1 MVTKD
6 NNNGL
11 LARMVKL
18 IRKPAQDSLESEVSA
33 MGRESEFNKLALKE
47 RIERKRQDDAIRR
60 REFNHLRKLRNDGP
74 LTGRYVAGKRIEFQ
88 NSVGFNPEERA
99 LTVKKIDA
107 IEAQL
112 SRHWFE
118 LRQSDAAAQGSKA
131 SGNPKSPRVQA
142 EPEPPLPR
150 LTERERPTAHVPIQV
165 PSALASGG
173 PLHGT
178 DAESTQMD
186 LLAPADLGPANA
198 PTPQV
203 PRQVAAFLNSRHSSF
218 EAGISGFSNSKLM
231 SVELGQGL
239 GDPGLQEAAIRFAD
253 GDEEG
258 AEGVLLAMLQA
269 DTEQSESA
277 AGCAAALFDLYRA
290 TGQQASFDVV
300 AMDYAQRF
308 GRSPPEWF
316 STPDLLANKTIAAA
330 PDTATAPGPDREL
343 VWECPAE
350 LDLPAV
356 QALRAKQLNNK
367 VPQHLHWH
375 ALKQIRPEAVKELE
389 GLLSQWCVQPVQ
401 LYFSGEEALE
411 KVLKTATPA
420 ADKRVDPIW
429 WRVRLDALRIL
440 KLQDAFEAVAMDF
453 CLLYEVSPPAWADAR
468 CDCVCERLNP
478 ATPEV
483 EASLEDMEVEPI
495 ETVVELTGLVLGDAV
510 EALDRLQR
518 GLKERDA
525 LMISCAKLIRVDF
538 SAAGSILNWVAER
551 ESQGC
556 QVQFF
561 DVPRLV
567 AAFFSVMGI
576 NDHARIVLRSK

>member
-18 IRKPAQDSLESEVSA
+18 IRRPAQDALESVVSV

-74 LTGRYVAGKRIEFQ
+74 LTGRYVAGKRVEFQ
-88 NSVGFNPEERA
+88 NSVGFNPQERA

-118 LRQSDAAAQGSKA
+118 LKQSESASLESK
-131 SGNPKSPRVQA
+131 
-142 EPEPPLPR
+142 LPR
-150 LTERERPTAHVPIQV
+150 ASAGPKHAIPKLTDPVRATAHVPLQAP
-165 PSALASGG
+165 PSRAQSA
-173 PLHGT
+173 PLHSA
-178 DAESTQMD
+178 DVESTQMD
-186 LLAPADLGPANA
+186 LIAPADLGTAKA
-198 PTPQV
+198 PSQQV
-203 PRQVAAFLNSRHSSF
+203 PPQVAAFRNSRHSSF

-269 DTEQSESA
+269 DTEQSDAA

-300 AMDYAQRF
+300 AMDFAQRF

-316 STPDLLANKTIAAA
+316 STPDLLANKTVAAA
-330 PDTATAPGPDREL
+330 ADPAPLSGPRREL

-350 LDLPAV
+350 LDLSAV
-356 QALRAKQLNNK
+356 QGLRAMQLSSKTPLRLQWN
-367 VPQHLHWH
+367 L
-375 ALKQIRPEAVKELE
+375 LKLILPDAVKELE
-389 GLLSQWCVQPVQ
+389 SLFGQWCAQPVQ
-401 LYFSGEEALE
+401 LFFAGEDALE
-411 KVLKTATPA
+411 KALKVATPA

-440 KLQDAFEAVAMDF
+440 KLQDTFEAVAMDF

-468 CDCVCERLNP
+468 CDCVCERGLG
-478 ATPEV
+478 ATPPVDAFLV
-483 EASLEDMEVEPI
+483 EMDSENPEM
-495 ETVVELTGLVLGDAV
+495 VVELTGQILGDAV
-510 EALDRLQR
+510 EMLDKFQR
-518 GLKERDA
+518 GLEERDA
-525 LMISCAKLIRVDF
+525 LAISCAKLIRVDF

-551 ESQGC
+551 ELQGC
-556 QVQFF
+556 QVLFF

-567 AAFFSVMGI
+567 AALFTVMGI
-576 NDHARIVLRSK
+576 NDHARVVLRTK

>member
-1 MVTKD
+1 
-6 NNNGL
+6 
-11 LARMVKL
+11 MVKL
-18 IRKPAQDSLESEVSA
+18 IRRPAQDTLDSEVSA

-74 LTGRYVAGKRIEFQ
+74 LTGRYVAGQRVEFQ
-88 NSVGFNPEERA
+88 SSVGFNPEERA

-118 LRQSDAAAQGSKA
+118 LKQSDAAAPRGPAPAHPKPVLA
-131 SGNPKSPRVQA
+131 SAAPVR
-142 EPEPPLPR
+142 
-150 LTERERPTAHVPIQV
+150 TTAYAPIHVPATD
-165 PSALASGG
+165 PAGD
-173 PLHGT
+173 PLHGAE
-178 DAESTQMD
+178 AESTQMD
-186 LLAPADLGPANA
+186 LLVPTDLGPANA
-198 PTPQV
+198 PPPQV
-203 PRQVAAFLNSRHSSF
+203 PPQVTAFRNSRHSSF

-239 GDPGLQEAAIRFAD
+239 GDPDLQEAAIRFAD

-258 AEGVLLAMLQA
+258 AEGILLAMLQA

-316 STPDLLANKTIAAA
+316 STPELLANKTVAAA
-330 PDTATAPGPDREL
+330 PDTATLTGPSGAR
-343 VWECPAE
+343 VWECPAA
-350 LDLPAV
+350 LDLAAI
-356 QALRAKQLNNK
+356 QTLRATQLNNK
-367 VPQHLHWH
+367 APLHLNWH
-375 ALKQIRPEAVKELE
+375 SLKLIQPDAVKELE
-389 GLLSQWCVQPVQ
+389 GLFGQWCVQPLQ

-411 KVLKTATPA
+411 KTLKIATPA

-468 CDCVCERLNP
+468 CDCVCERVH
-478 ATPEV
+478 ATQPRVDTPLEEMDFEPL
-483 EASLEDMEVEPI
+483 EA
-495 ETVVELTGLVLGDAV
+495 VVELTGQVLGDAV
-510 EALDRLQR
+510 EALNRLQR
-518 GLKERDA
+518 GLKEHDT
-525 LMISCAKLIRVDF
+525 LVISCAKLIRVDF
-538 SAAGSILNWVAER
+538 SAAGSILNWVAEQ

-576 NDHARIVLRSK
+576 NDHARIILRSK

>member
-1 MVTKD
+1 
-6 NNNGL
+6 
-11 LARMVKL
+11 MVKL
-18 IRKPAQDSLESEVSA
+18 IRKPAQDTLESEVSA

-60 REFNHLRKLRNDGP
+60 REFDHLRKLRNDGP
-74 LTGRYVAGKRIEFQ
+74 LTGRYVAGQRVEFQ

-112 SRHWFE
+112 SRHWFD
-118 LRQSDAAAQGSKA
+118 LKQSDAAALRGA
-131 SGNPKSPRVQA
+131 SPAPVPATS
-142 EPEPPLPR
+142 R
-150 LTERERPTAHVPIQV
+150 LTEQVRSTAYVPMRV
-165 PSALASGG
+165 PAPPPAGG

-178 DAESTQMD
+178 EVESTQMD
-186 LLAPADLGPANA
+186 LLAPADQGGADAHAQQVP
-198 PTPQV
+198 PQV
-203 PRQVAAFLNSRHSSF
+203 TAFRNSRHSSF
-218 EAGISGFSNSKLM
+218 EAGLSGFSNSKLM

-253 GDEEG
+253 GDDEG

-269 DTEQSESA
+269 DTEQSDSA

-316 STPDLLANKTIAAA
+316 STPDLLANKMGAAA
-330 PDTATAPGPDREL
+330 SDTATLSGQGGAR

-350 LDLPAV
+350 LDLAAV
-356 QALRAKQLNNK
+356 QALRAAQLNNK
-367 VPQHLHWH
+367 APQHVHWH
-375 ALKQIRPEAVKELE
+375 SLKLIRPDAVKELE
-389 GLLSQWCVQPVQ
+389 ALLSQWCAQPVQ
-401 LYFSGEEALE
+401 LYFSGEASLE
-411 KVLKTATPA
+411 KTLKMATPA
-420 ADKRVDPIW
+420 ADKRVDPVW

-440 KLQDAFEAVAMDF
+440 KQQDAFEAVAMDF

-468 CDCVCERLNP
+468 CDCVCERLNSAAP
-478 ATPEV
+478 RVDTP
-483 EASLEDMEVEPI
+483 LEEMDAEPI
-495 ETVVELTGLVLGDAV
+495 EAVLELTGQVLGDAV
-510 EALDRLQR
+510 EALNKFQR

-525 LMISCAKLIRVDF
+525 LVISCAQLVRVDF
-538 SAAGSILNWVAER
+538 SAAGSILNWVAEQ

-556 QVQFF
+556 QIQFF

>member
-18 IRKPAQDSLESEVSA
+18 IRRPVQDTLESEVSA

-60 REFNHLRKLRNDGP
+60 REFNHLRKLRNEGP
-74 LTGRYVAGKRIEFQ
+74 LTGRYVAGKRVEFQ

-112 SRHWFE
+112 SRHWFD
-118 LRQSDAAAQGSKA
+118 LRHSDAAAQGNNAPGLSAPSRA
-131 SGNPKSPRVQA
+131 SAGPVPAVPK
-142 EPEPPLPR
+142 
-150 LTERERPTAHVPIQV
+150 LTEAVRSTAHVPIQA
-165 PSALASGG
+165 PSAQALGG
-173 PLHGT
+173 PPHG
-178 DAESTQMD
+178 AEVESTQMD
-186 LLAPADLGPANA
+186 LLAPTALGPANA
-198 PTPQV
+198 PSQQV
-203 PRQVAAFLNSRHSSF
+203 PPQVAAFRNSRHSSF

-269 DTEQSESA
+269 DTEQSDA
-277 AGCAAALFDLYRA
+277 AVGCAAALFDLYRA

-316 STPDLLANKTIAAA
+316 STPDLLASKTVAAA
-330 PDTATAPGPDREL
+330 PDTAAATGPSREL
-343 VWECPAE
+343 VWECPVE

-375 ALKQIRPEAVKELE
+375 ALKLIRPEAVKELE
-389 GLLSQWCVQPVQ
+389 GLLSQWCAQSVL

-411 KVLKTATPA
+411 KTLKMATPA

-453 CLLYEVSPPAWADAR
+453 CLLYEVSPPAWAEAR
-468 CDCVCERLNP
+468 CDCVCERLNSAALP
-478 ATPEV
+478 V
-483 EASLEDMEVEPI
+483 ETSLE
-495 ETVVELTGLVLGDAV
+495 ETDAEAMDAVVELTGQVLGDAV
-510 EALDRLQR
+510 EVLDRLQR

-525 LMISCAKLIRVDF
+525 LAISCAKLIRVDF
-538 SAAGSILNWVAER
+538 SAAGSILNWVAEQ